1 MTLQGGMMMGVPPP
15 PAPSSGGTIPLTLL
29 IEYGLQRTYHE
40 LVVLSE
46 LLPRKTDM
54 ERKIEIFQFAS
65 RTRQLF
71 VRLLAV
77 VKWANSASKV
87 DKCMDICNFLEQ
99 QSMYFVETAD
109 QLHKMAKET
118 LASARLPSFSL
129 PCAVDVLTTGT
140 YPRLPTCIREK
151 IIPPDPITPQEKAQT
166 LQRLNEVI
174 QYRLVSNELPKQMRR
189 LKIDHGRVTLTLMGD
204 SPTIPWRLLDVS
216 FLVEDNET
224 GHGKSLV
231 HSMQVHYIHEL
242 AQSRLHHVD
251 HPLHDL
257 YKVLHSFCQS
267 LQLEVLHSQAQR
279 LMTDRLRD
287 SIRIEEYSLSKSLS
301 LSYWRDQLKKEKNQE
316 NFIIYKLSVH
326 VCEEDDGKP
335 LQISHQ
341 PPMTAAECRK
351 VGLAIKS
358 DHLSIEKL
366 LMQTIEVRTHS
377 KLKELARELQRLVD
391 GKCEVRDMP
400 VALHVCVLSPCM
412 SSEVLRISIDVQTGS
427 YMCSVPLSGPAE
439 RPAIQAI
446 EDALNG
452 EKRGVEKLLV
462 KLKVQLILQRCE
474 KCVQL
479 MMSSCRHSLPIINME
494 GHALSKLAA
503 SKLFVRVPKQHG
515 YYVVV
520 EVREGEHRRV
530 DINYYMLE
538 TTSCTADGRDYD
550 LTEDTLVKAFMK
562 AGQLTPIDTY
572 SLAHGEF
579 CKIFDGI
586 PVTMDSLTRK
596 RKIFLN
602 EDLDEPETKK
612 AKGSPY
618 FVCGLAYLLA
628 RCEEK
633 MPYVFLGEELS
644 RRGINHD
651 GGTLDGT
658 GTCLS
663 LGILYFPEILGL
675 PEDVNDGLRRQLLK
689 CQFRIQS
696 RQSRVWIVEF
706 VFNKSPLPSMHIKES
721 GPSQRVCLVLEMNG
735 ENVKKTVS
743 DLLDEWSAI
752 AYLFGAVQ
760 RFAESYN
767 DAGTNLSSMIEIQ
780 SYNYRKLTLAYG
792 PNMCSLVNVRW
803 KPATERF
810 ELSLGT
816 QLPSATANPH
826 IPMLLQLTE
835 EFNLHG
841 SLTQLSQVSVTQLS
855 QVSVTQLSQVSVTQL
870 SQVSQSLS
878 TLTGQ
883 SHSTLTG
890 QSVSLHSHRS
900 VLLNSHR
907 SVSLSP
913 LSQVSLTQLS
923 QVSLTQLSQV
933 SVTPLSQASLTQ
945 LSQVSVT
952 QLSQV
957 SVTQLSQVSLTQLSQ
972 VSLTQFSQVS
982 LSQVSV
988 TQLSQTLHDTWSP
1001 MMSISKL
1008 PSAAVLGF
1016 YSARMQRHIQNFT
1029 VIPQSSS
1036 HVRIICRG
1044 SHCIDVHFRGNKT
1057 VAVRD
1062 GAYSLF
1068 DTSKPIEG
1076 LSPTPGLK
1084 AFLSMFVDEGV
1095 RLGIGRRQS
1104 SAADDN
1110 PPSPMGLD
1118 PSEMFLS
1125 QQQQQGSPAPSTSR
1139 GGQQNTNTGQQRQQQ
1154 DGGFRFHSPMT
1165 PPSNPHTPASPGSAR
1180 LPAGVNPSPSAALM
1194 GTPSPGTLLSATS
1207 PGNPQLHVPS
1217 PGSFVPAQSPQPSLV
1232 SLHMQSPAA
1241 SFMPGL
1247 VEGGSPF
1254 PGSSL
1259 AMPSPGSARSGGGWV
1274 GSPQVQDPSSH
1285 HTQSSPGHPA
1295 LHSPQTRQDSD
1306 LSRLGMVLPPSRVL
1320 PQRAWAA
1327 AVPTLLSHQGFNA
1340 LLTPTPLTAQ
1350 GSSVQPA
1357 LASPL
1362 DRFFACTN
1370 MKRFMAFV
1378 VQEEPGITLVSL
1390 NDMGSLCFKVE
1401 TLSFRVS
1408 LNSNTCQS
1416 LHVKIT
1422 PNPESHDTWSAEE
1435 MQILEKFID
1444 LKVFCPPYKL
1454 NSLTTIGRIISAP
1467 LKILKDCIQIMKLEL
1482 MPDRSMKW
1490 TVQWC
1495 LTIPPSLNSISPV
1508 GVPAFVVRK
1517 KIIFMLQLTRIGLNV
1532 GPGEQS
1538 IVVPLMYE
1546 LATNTLSRVEKA
1558 NTQPSPAMQAV
1569 TTMLNRFAVHYQQN
1583 PVKECVILP
1592 AVKEL
1597 LTNLVLPV

>member
-1 MTLQGGMMMGVPPP
+1 M
-15 PAPSSGGTIPLTLL
+15 
-29 IEYGLQRTYHE
+29 
-40 LVVLSE
+40 
-46 LLPRKTDM
+46 
-54 ERKIEIFQFAS
+54 
-65 RTRQLF
+65 
-71 VRLLAV
+71 
-77 VKWANSASKV
+77 N
-87 DKCMDICNFLEQ
+87 
-99 QSMYFVETAD
+99 
-109 QLHKMAKET
+109 
-118 LASARLPSFSL
+118 
-129 PCAVDVLTTGT
+129 
-140 YPRLPTCIREK
+140 
-151 IIPPDPITPQEKAQT
+151 
-166 LQRLNEVI
+166 
-174 QYRLVSNELPKQMRR
+174 
-189 LKIDHGRVTLTLMGD
+189 
-204 SPTIPWRLLDVS
+204 
-216 FLVEDNET
+216 
-224 GHGKSLV
+224 
-231 HSMQVHYIHEL
+231 
-242 AQSRLHHVD
+242 
-251 HPLHDL
+251 
-257 YKVLHSFCQS
+257 
-267 LQLEVLHSQAQR
+267 
-279 LMTDRLRD
+279 DRLRD

-301 LSYWRDQLKKEKNQE
+301 ISYWRDQLKKEKNQE
-316 NFIIYKLSVH
+316 NFIMYKLSVH
-326 VCEEDDGKP
+326 VCEEDEGKP

-341 PPMTAAECRK
+341 PEMSAAECRK

-377 KLKELARELQRLVD
+377 KLKELARELHRLVD

-400 VALHVCVLSPCM
+400 VALHVCVLNPCM
-412 SSEVLRISIDVQTGS
+412 SSEVLRISIDIQTGA
-427 YMCSVPLSGPAE
+427 YMCSVPLCGAAE

-494 GHALSKLAA
+494 GHPLSKLAA
-503 SKLFVRVPKQHG
+503 TKLFVRVPKQHG
-515 YYVVV
+515 FYVVV
-520 EVREGEHRRV
+520 EVREGEQRRV

-538 TTSCTADGRDYD
+538 TSSCTADGGDD
-550 LTEDTLVKAFMK
+550 ELTEDNLVKAFMK

-586 PVTMDSLTRK
+586 PLTMDSLTRK

-602 EDLDEPETKK
+602 EDFDEPEAKK
-612 AKGSPY
+612 TKGSPY
-618 FVCGLAYLLA
+618 FVSELAYLLA

-644 RRGINHD
+644 KKGINHD

-675 PEDVNDGLRRQLLK
+675 PEDVNDGLRQQLLQ

-696 RQSRVWIVEF
+696 RQSRAWIVEF
-706 VFNKSPLPSMHIKES
+706 VFNKSPLPSIHIKES
-721 GPSQRVCLVLEMNG
+721 GHSQRVCLMLDMNG
-735 ENVKKTVS
+735 DNIQKTVT
-743 DLLDEWSAI
+743 DLLDEWTSI
-752 AYLFGAVQ
+752 AYLYGVVK
-760 RFAESYN
+760 RFAESYH
-767 DAGTNLSSMIEIQ
+767 DARTNIPSMIEIQ

-792 PNMCSLVNVRW
+792 PNMCSLLTLRW
-803 KPATERF
+803 KPTTKRF

-816 QLPSATANPH
+816 QLPSASANPH

-841 SLTQLSQVSVTQLS
+841 SLTQLSQ
-855 QVSVTQLSQVSVTQL
+855 
-870 SQVSQSLS
+870 
-878 TLTGQ
+878 
-883 SHSTLTG
+883 
-890 QSVSLHSHRS
+890 
-900 VLLNSHR
+900 
-907 SVSLSP
+907 
-913 LSQVSLTQLS
+913 
-923 QVSLTQLSQV
+923 
-933 SVTPLSQASLTQ
+933 
-945 LSQVSVT
+945 
-952 QLSQV
+952 
-957 SVTQLSQVSLTQLSQ
+957 
-972 VSLTQFSQVS
+972 
-982 LSQVSV
+982 
-988 TQLSQTLHDTWSP
+988 TLHDTWSP

-1008 PSAAVLGF
+1008 PTAAVLG
-1016 YSARMQRHIQNFT
+1016 YSARPQRHIQNFT

-1036 HVRIICRG
+1036 HVRIICRT
-1044 SHCIDVHFRGNKT
+1044 SHCIDVHFRSNKT

-1095 RLGIGRRQS
+1095 CLGIGRRQS

-1110 PPSPMGLD
+1110 PPSPLGVD

-1125 QQQQQGSPAPSTSR
+1125 QQPQQGSPAPASAR
-1139 GGQQNTNTGQQRQQQ
+1139 GGQQGSGTQRQQQ

-1217 PGSFVPAQSPQPSLV
+1217 PSSFPVQSPQSSLV
-1232 SLHMQSPAA
+1232 GLHMQSPAA
-1241 SFMPGL
+1241 SFMSGL

-1254 PGSSL
+1254 PGSNL
-1259 AMPSPGSARSGGGWV
+1259 AMPSPGSARGGGGWV

-1285 HTQSSPGHPA
+1285 HMQPSPGHPA

-1306 LSRLGMVLPPSRVL
+1306 FSKLGMVLPQSRVL

-1340 LLTPTPLTAQ
+1340 LLTPTPLTPQ

-1357 LASPL
+1357 PASPL
-1362 DRFFACTN
+1362 ERFFACTN
-1370 MKRFMAFV
+1370 MKRYMASV
-1378 VQEEPGITLVSL
+1378 VHEESGINLISL
-1390 NDMGSLCFKVE
+1390 NDMGCLCFKVE

-1422 PNPESHDTWSAEE
+1422 RTPESLDTWSDEE
-1435 MQILEKFID
+1435 IQILEKFID

-1454 NSLTTIGRIISAP
+1454 NSLTTIGRIIAAP
-1467 LKILKDCIQIMKLEL
+1467 LQILKDCIQIMKLEL

-1495 LTIPPSLNSISPV
+1495 LTIPPSLHSISPV
-1508 GVPAFVVRK
+1508 GIPAFVVRK

-1538 IVVPLMYE
+1538 IVVPLMYDIE
-1546 LATNTLSRVEKA
+1546 RNTLGRVEKP
-1558 NTQPSPAMQAV
+1558 NTPAMQAV
-1569 TTMLNRFAVHYQQN
+1569 STMLSRFAEHYQQSHVN
-1583 PVKECVILP
+1583 ECAILP